1 MNSSSKKKN
10 SKDQT
15 LSKETLPQKPSL
27 QVLKK
32 SDEEMENFDAT
43 RTDYQINIDAIAG
56 LAFIEN
62 VKSGST
68 NDQFNKKG
76 WNDKQDETSVKK
88 RPNLK
93 IVETPTYH
101 QEAKFSFK
109 TLLYIAVIAGS
120 VYGTFLLIH
129 SKNSPTK
136 VAKVKEKK
144 VEYKEVT
151 PKRVYKPKNKKV
163 SSFKKRERRPR
174 SIRRAPAA
182 ASFKDSQVFKK
193 HKVRKLEEN
202 PVVDDYEKDD
212 YYKDEYDKGDEPIEN
227 DPVRAKTSKE
237 IINPEDEYFDEDE
250 RDLYDEMGERRPSSK
265 NESKTWVN
273 SENQESEYDDYDDE
287 IVDGEEQELPFEDSE
302 EY

>member
-1 MNSSSKKKN
+1 MSSSSKKKN
-10 SKDQT
+10 LKDQT
-15 LSKETLPQKPSL
+15 VSRETLPQKPSL

-68 NDQFNKKG
+68 KDQFNKKG
-76 WNDKQDETSVKK
+76 WNDKEEQTSVRKK
-88 RPNLK
+88 PDLK
-93 IVETPTYH
+93 IVESPTYN
-101 QEAKFSFK
+101 QESKFNFK

-120 VYGTFLLIH
+120 VYGTYLLLH

-151 PKRVYKPKNKKV
+151 PKRVYMPKKKKV
-163 SSFKKRERRPR
+163 SSFRKRERKPR
-174 SIRRAPAA
+174 RITRAPAA

-212 YYKDEYDKGDEPIEN
+212 YYKDDYDNGDEPIEN

-237 IINPEDEYFDEDE
+237 MINPEDDYFDEDE
-250 RDLYDEMGERRPSSK
+250 RDLYDEMGERTPSSK
-265 NESKTWVN
+265 KEEKTWVN
-273 SENQESEYDDYDDE
+273 SENQESEYDEYDDE
-287 IVDGEEQELPFEDSE
+287 VVDGEEEQPFEDSE